1 MPQLASFG
9 GLAIYVYFADHNPP
23 HVHAFYGGQE
33 VLMEIATGEVYRGSL
48 PPTQLRRLGDWVA
61 AHRNELL
68 GAWARASVQET
79 PERIPSS

>member
-1 MPQLASFG
+1 MPQLAGFG

-33 VLMEIATGEVYRGSL
+33 VLIQIENSEIYRGSL
-48 PPTQLRRLGDWVA
+48 PPAQLRRLGDWVA
-61 AHRNELL
+61 AHRDELHR
-68 GAWARASVQET
+68 AWARASMQET